1 MCVLFLFL
9 SKCPTWNDKD
19 KPRCQ
24 ALRPLAFFGL
34 LGFWFN
40 RMDGRMGAVRV
51 FIGRLPRMDC
61 ADDGMAITQRGWE
74 AGRFSRPLGSGLR
87 R

>member
-1 MCVLFLFL
+1 MPDAERQGQTKVSGVKTTCFFQ
-9 SKCPTWNDKD
+9 PT
-19 KPRCQ
+19 
-24 ALRPLAFFGL
+24 
-34 LGFWFN
+34 GFWFN

-51 FIGRLPRMDC
+51 FIWRLPRMDC
-61 ADDGMAITQRGWE
+61 ADDGPAITQRGWE